1 MWILLLYTCIKTSTL
16 QICLGQRKIESQ
28 DYKSAGGE
36 FLPAIPT
43 NFTVLHALHS
53 TACKTYKLFSSE
65 MS

>member
-1 MWILLLYTCIKTSTL
+1 MNIVAIYMTPTS

-43 NFTVLHALHS
+43 NFAVLSS
-53 TACKTYKLFSSE
+53 TS
-65 MS
+65 